1 MSIGD
6 KLIKLIAD
14 PDLALDLGNA
24 NTRLYALGK
33 GLICDEPSVVRLST
47 VDTSVGAGRPRPPA
61 DVSGRVMGC
70 APSVTPLTGG
80 VVTDVD
86 AATGLLAP
94 FIRRARLY
102 GFSRPRVLA
111 CAPTDASPKEV
122 AALVAAV
129 RHAGASSVKVV
140 PEPLAAAVGAGL
152 EISLPYAQ
160 MLIDIGDG
168 VTDIAV
174 IRSGQLIKTAAV
186 RSACRN
192 IYAMIQSLVARR
204 YGVILYW
211 REAER
216 LASELGVTHATT
228 SRPPVKAIGLDRTKG
243 NETEVTV
250 SGADVSEAVEP
261 VLLEIRERLCNVIR
275 GLADNVAAEVIE
287 SGVCLTG
294 GGTYIQGMKDMIAA
308 ETSLDVRVAPD
319 PLRAVINGA
328 GQMLAVAAETDL
340 WHHS

>member
-6 KLIKLIAD
+6 KLIKLIAE

-24 NTRLYALGK
+24 NTRLYASGK
-33 GLICDEPSVVRLST
+33 GLICDEPSVIRLSPIH
-47 VDTSVGAGRPRPPA
+47 TSFGAGRARRPA
-61 DVSGRVMGC
+61 DVTGRVMSC
-70 APSVTPLTGG
+70 MPSMTPLAGG

-86 AATGLLAP
+86 AAAELLAP

-102 GFSRPRVLA
+102 GLSRPRVLA
-111 CAPTDASPKEV
+111 CAPTDASPREV
-122 AALVAAV
+122 AALVTAV

-152 EISLPYAQ
+152 DISLPYAQ

-168 VTDIAV
+168 VTDFAV

-192 IYAMIQSLVARR
+192 IYALIQSLVARR
-204 YGVILYW
+204 YGAILYW

-216 LASELGVTHATT
+216 LAGESGFDQQMPSRLEARALG
-228 SRPPVKAIGLDRTKG
+228 LERTKG
-243 NETEVTV
+243 HETEVCVT
-250 SGADVSEAVEP
+250 GADVSEAVEP
-261 VLLEIRERLCNVIR
+261 VLREIRDKLRNVIR
-275 GLADNVAAEVIE
+275 GLSHDVAAEVIE

-294 GGTYIQGMKDMIAA
+294 GGTYLPGMKDIIAT
-308 ETSLDVRVAPD
+308 ETSLDVRVASD
-319 PLRAVINGA
+319 PLHAVINGA
-328 GQMLAVAAETDL
+328 GQMLAVATETGL
-340 WHHS
+340 WRH